1 MNITS
6 IMIKNE
12 HLISFDPVG
21 IALLEDTDFEN
32 QITHSDDEMPFNPD
46 EFESVFPDMSEFDS
60 DILDDSIC
68 GDSIDMLD
76 VEADEYIESVN
87 NISDEDE
94 ELIDMVLGLPPM

>member
-1 MNITS
+1 M
-6 IMIKNE
+6 MIKNE

>member
-1 MNITS
+1 
-6 IMIKNE
+6 MIKNE

>member
-6 IMIKNE
+6 MMIKNE

-21 IALLEDTDFEN
+21 IALLEDTDFDN

>member
-6 IMIKNE
+6 MMIKNE

-94 ELIDMVLGLPPM
+94 ELIDMVIGLPPM

>member
-6 IMIKNE
+6 MMIKNE

-87 NISDEDE
+87 NVSDEDE

>member
-6 IMIKNE
+6 MMIKNE

-94 ELIDMVLGLPPM
+94 ELIDMVLGLPSM

>member
-6 IMIKNE
+6 MMIKNE

-76 VEADEYIESVN
+76 VEADEYIKSVN

>member
-6 IMIKNE
+6 MMIKNE

-87 NISDEDE
+87 NISDDDE

>member
-6 IMIKNE
+6 MMIKNE

-21 IALLEDTDFEN
+21 IALLEDADFEN

-76 VEADEYIESVN
+76 MEADEYIESVN

-94 ELIDMVLGLPPM
+94 EIIDMVLGLPPM

>member
-6 IMIKNE
+6 MMIKNE
-12 HLISFDPVG
+12 HLISFDPAG

>member
-6 IMIKNE
+6 MMIKNE

-32 QITHSDDEMPFNPD
+32 QITHSDDEMSFNPD

>member
-6 IMIKNE
+6 MMIKNE

-21 IALLEDTDFEN
+21 ITLLEDTDFEN

>member
-6 IMIKNE
+6 MMIKNE

-32 QITHSDDEMPFNPD
+32 QIIHSDDEMPFNPD

>member
-6 IMIKNE
+6 MMIKNE

-76 VEADEYIESVN
+76 VEADNYIESVN

>member
-1 MNITS
+1 
-6 IMIKNE
+6 
-12 HLISFDPVG
+12 
-21 IALLEDTDFEN
+21 
-32 QITHSDDEMPFNPD
+32 
-46 EFESVFPDMSEFDS
+46 MSEFDS

>member
-6 IMIKNE
+6 MMIKNE

-60 DILDDSIC
+60 DSVDDSIC
-68 GDSIDMLD
+68 GDCIDMLD
-76 VEADEYIESVN
+76 VEADEYMESVN
-87 NISDEDE
+87 NISDDDE

>member
-6 IMIKNE
+6 MMIKNE

-46 EFESVFPDMSEFDS
+46 DFESVFPDMSEFDS

>member
-6 IMIKNE
+6 MMIKNE

-21 IALLEDTDFEN
+21 IALLEDADFEN

>member
-1 MNITS
+1 
-6 IMIKNE
+6 MIKNE

-76 VEADEYIESVN
+76 VEADEYIKSVN

>member
-6 IMIKNE
+6 MMIKNE

>member
-6 IMIKNE
+6 MMIKNE

-32 QITHSDDEMPFNPD
+32 QITHSDDEMQFNPD